1 MSYQHKMPN
10 VKASRQKKVG
20 VYLIRERRREVM
32 GQKMASGMHFVDAA
46 EAAGIPY
53 EVAMGSVAVDEEMRG
68 WWRLSEDRPQVSK
81 GKSKE
86 MVDRRSPLQIKRD
99 FVNKLAE
106 AGLFDKIPQMVEE
119 ADPSTAEGKE
129 MLGFM
134 VKFLIKDILPKEVAS
149 KIEHT
154 QKSELTDMSDEELVR
169 LLHERRHARLGAVA
183 ERDHADKSRIAYIE
197 GKEEEAPGDESE
209 DMD

>member
-10 VKASRQKKVG
+10 VKRSRQKKVG

-32 GQKMASGMHFVDAA
+32 GKKMASGMHFVDAA

-68 WWRLSEDRPQVSK
+68 WWRLSEDRPQV

-119 ADPSTAEGKE
+119 SDPSTAEGKE

-134 VKFLIKDILPKEVAS
+134 IKFLIKDILPKEVAS

-169 LLHERRHARLGAVA
+169 LLHERRQARLGAVA
-183 ERDHADKSRIAYIE
+183 ERDHADQSRIAYIE
-197 GKEEEAPGDESE
+197 GKEEEAQDGESE
-209 DMD
+209 DMG